1 MLIVKAGACRAA
13 LLVLFCLAH
22 FHEDAYAG
30 VGVTASASSGARQN
44 IGAIDKVDLEIT
56 PEGVLALKANGTPYL
71 LVDAD
76 TDAAHTPASGPVRII
91 YYTRTPAFRS
101 AQLLALR
108 DRNAAPTAIEPSQR
122 LTGTPLDW
130 ERLKLPIGQPFDQS
144 DPIQLTP
151 RQLSQAMRDGVDLQ
165 IIDLRPSPVG
175 EAQGVAE
182 FANALRIL
190 PGQLSAESK
199 KFSQQRWIVV
209 VDGAGGISRNAA
221 GDLKKQGFRL
231 ASYLAGGYSAWI
243 SAKDRDLGP
252 SVPQVCTKP

>member
-13 LLVLFCLAH
+13 LLVLLCLAYFQTSAH
-22 FHEDAYAG
+22 AAMG
-30 VGVTASASSGARQN
+30 ATALALSGTQGAVASDHPA
-44 IGAIDKVDLEIT
+44 DMEIT
-56 PEGVLALKANGTPYL
+56 PEGVLELAASRTPYL

-76 TDAAHTPASGPVRII
+76 ADTPHAPASGPVRII

-108 DRNAAPTAIEPSQR
+108 DGNAAPAAVKASQR

-144 DPIQLTP
+144 DPIPLTP
-151 RQLSQAMRDGVDLQ
+151 RQLSQAMRDEVDIQ

-175 EAQGVAE
+175 ETQSVAE

-190 PGQLSAESK
+190 PDQLSTESTK
-199 KFSQQRWIVV
+199 LSKQRWTVV
-209 VDGAGGISRNAA
+209 VDGAGGISRNVA
-221 GDLKKQGFRL
+221 GELQKQGFRL
-231 ASYLAGGYSAWI
+231 ATYLAGGYSAWI
-243 SAKDRDLGP
+243 AATDRDLGP